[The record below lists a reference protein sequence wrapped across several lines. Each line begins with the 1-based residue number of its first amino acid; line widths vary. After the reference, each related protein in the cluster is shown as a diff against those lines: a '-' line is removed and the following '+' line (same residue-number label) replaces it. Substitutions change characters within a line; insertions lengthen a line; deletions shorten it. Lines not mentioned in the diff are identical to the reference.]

1 MTGATPCAHEAR
13 VLAQRRLRAEDP
25 FVREHLAGC
34 ASCREAVDVA
44 DFLGRM
50 AAAPDP
56 HRLPDASRVWFRAQ
70 LVRKWDAERRAAAP
84 IETMQRAERGLLV
97 VGLVVLIWMWTQAE
111 RWLGSADPASSASV
125 VSSILPSGVLATVAL
140 VAVIALVGSV
150 ALLRST
156 ARD

>member
-1 MTGATPCAHEAR
+1 M
-13 VLAQRRLRAEDP
+13 
-25 FVREHLAGC
+25 
-34 ASCREAVDVA
+34 DVA

-70 LVRKWDAERRAAAP
+70 LVRKWDAERRAA
-84 IETMQRAERGLLV
+84 
-97 VGLVVLIWMWTQAE
+97 E
-111 RWLGSADPASSASV
+111 RWLGSSDPASSASV

>member
-1 MTGATPCAHEAR
+1 MTGGSPCVHEAR
-13 VLAQRRLRAEDP
+13 VLALRRSRTDDP
-25 FVREHLAGC
+25 FVREHLDVC
-34 ASCREAVDVA
+34 ASCREAIDVA

-50 AAAPDP
+50 AVAPDP

-111 RWLGSADPASSASV
+111 RWLGSADPGSSASV
-125 VSSILPSGVLATVAL
+125 VSSILPSGILATIAIVAL
-140 VAVIALVGSV
+140 VALVGSV
-150 ALLRST
+150 ALLRTT